1 MFRNP
6 FAKRSANQPAPAVPP
21 GTVVYAIGDIHGRA
35 DLLEIIHRRITDDPE
50 RGDATRR
57 VIVYVG
63 DYVDRGISSAD
74 VIDLVLADQP
84 AGFEK
89 IALLGNHERLMLD
102 FLEDIGRGPVW
113 LRNGG
118 DATLRSYR
126 VDPGPGPH
134 LDPARLTEMQ
144 TALQKRLPERHL
156 EFLNR
161 LRLMHEEG
169 DYLFAHAGI
178 RPGVPLDAQT
188 EEDVIWIR
196 DLFLRSAADHGRVVV
211 HGHTIAPE
219 PEFHPNRIGI
229 DTGAYY
235 TGHLTC
241 LALEGTKRRIILTEP

>member
-6 FAKRSANQPAPAVPP
+6 FARRAPAPAAPAVPP
-21 GTVVYAIGDIHGRA
+21 GTAVYAIGDIHGRA
-35 DLLEIIHRRITDDPE
+35 DHLELVHRRIADDPE

-63 DYVDRGISSAD
+63 DYVDRGVASAG
-74 VIDLVLADQP
+74 VIDLILADAP

-89 IALLGNHERLMLD
+89 VALLGNHERLMLD
-102 FLEDIGRGPVW
+102 FLEDAGRGPVW
-113 LRNGG
+113 MRNGG

-126 VDPGPGPH
+126 IDPGPGPH
-134 LDPARLTEMQ
+134 LDPAALAGLQ
-144 TALQKRLPERHL
+144 TSLQKRLPDRHR
-156 EFLNR
+156 EFLR
-161 LRLMHEEG
+161 TLRLMHEEG
-169 DYLFAHAGI
+169 DYVFVHAGI
-178 RPGVPLDAQT
+178 RPGVPLAAQT

-196 DLFLRSAADHGRVVV
+196 DLFLRSPVDHGRVVV

-241 LALEGTKRRIILTEP
+241 LALEGTKRRIISTEP